1 MTASV
6 AFNTCRLKITIIS
19 QDEIKHRV
27 CCYRRLFLATHKAA
41 VTRKTRKQNFE
52 KKCPANVSLSI
63 TPVKTTKN
71 ILRQNFSE
79 NVLNVSSRF

>member
-52 KKCPANVSLSI
+52 KKCHHKHAYFI
-63 TPVKTTKN
+63 
-71 ILRQNFSE
+71 
-79 NVLNVSSRF
+79 VLFLLLL